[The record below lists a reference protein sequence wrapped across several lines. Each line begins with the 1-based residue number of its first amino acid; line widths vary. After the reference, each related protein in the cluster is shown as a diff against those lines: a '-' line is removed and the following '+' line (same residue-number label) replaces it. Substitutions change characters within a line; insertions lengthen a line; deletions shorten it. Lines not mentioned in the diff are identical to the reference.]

1 MTARQPF
8 YPQYGANQVVAPG
21 AASASV
27 AINQDAKQVRV
38 CNSGANIGYFRT
50 YNSFG
55 GTIAQ
60 NATVADCPVQ
70 AGAALIVT
78 AGPQHDAI
86 AHISAAG
93 TTFQIMTGEGGV

>member
-8 YPQYGANQVVAPG
+8 YPQFGANQVVAPG

-27 AINQDAKQVRV
+27 AINAEAKQVRI

-55 GTIAQ
+55 GTIPQ
-60 NATVADCPVQ
+60 NATVADCPVL
-70 AGAALIVT
+70 AASSFIST
-78 AGPQHDAI
+78 TGPSHDAI
-86 AHISAAG
+86 AYISAAG
-93 TTFQIMTGEGGV
+93 TTFQIQTGEGGV